1 MDILILLVVG
11 AVVGGAAL
19 QSFGGA
25 LMGAALGAL
34 AASFHRLQIKV
45 QKLEKKVSAFE
56 KARSEPVAAPP
67 PTVDLPLASNMEIA
81 PSPQPMATTSTTVT
95 ESVTVL
101 GEVDEVREKVEDA
114 SLDISDLQLDLEPP
128 SAQAAEM
135 GQTSDTTS
143 TMPETEPSL
152 EEPAITQAPPAKVVQ
167 PDSLRAASAEPP
179 APNIADKVM
188 AWVTNYFTG
197 GNIVVRVGVIILFFG
212 VAFLLKYASQKVVI
226 PLELRYLGVAAGAA
240 AMFAIGWRLRRKNQS
255 YGLIMQGGAIG
266 LLYII
271 IFAAFRLHGLLSSL
285 TSFSLMVAVVCCGI
299 LIAVLQNAHA
309 LAAVSVIGGFAA
321 PILASTGQ
329 GSHVELFTYY
339 LLLNLGVTAIAWFK
353 SWRTLNWLGF
363 VFTFGIGMIWGAQYY
378 TPMFFHSTE
387 PFLIAFAV
395 MYSLIALLFAL
406 RQPPNLKGLVDGT
419 LVFGTPTVFIALQ
432 SLMVKDT
439 QYAMAWSSAGVGVFY
454 LTLSLLVRARPQ
466 MRLLYEC
473 YLALTVAFLTLAIP
487 LAFDGRV
494 TSALWAVEGVALF
507 WVGARQQRLLPRFS
521 GLGLMLFGGGMYLTE
536 PPSQEPQWFVLNAD
550 FIGTLLVAIA
560 GGLAARIAMRYQD
573 RLLRQEVQWAP
584 IILSLWAYA
593 WWMAGGLFE
602 IHRHIA
608 DTHLPI
614 AGSLFTVLTAAACQF
629 FAGRWRSPHLP
640 WLAMASFVIGVIH
653 LFMHYQ
659 VDARAIAWLNADF
672 LASMTLVSYALGAGI
687 FAWRGE
693 QSRYFAPAEMVNA
706 LVLGVAVALGSLAG
720 GVEAAEQYPSAM
732 EASAFLL
739 FYTFFIGV
747 FALSYLRL
755 QWATAAYPAL
765 LLAPAILLVL
775 FIYVLEYRAL
785 YANAGWLAF
794 PVAWAAHFGYLRLIQ
809 DRVRA
814 PVGLFHCVMLL
825 ALIFAITW
833 QIHFEITGEYDPET
847 MAGQAI
853 WGLVPALALLA
864 LRRGMSSVWPFRR
877 YPNELLQ
884 WLPRAI
890 MASVGLWML
899 WSNMVAPANKGLA
912 LLNPLDLVNLLALWV
927 LWTEVRRHGA
937 LDALKQRV
945 ASYGV
950 VAAFCF
956 LWLNAALFRAFHFS
970 LAIPYRFDDMVSS
983 IVVQSGMSLLWSIAG
998 MLCMLVGAR
1007 RAHRSVWMIGGGL
1020 MVAVVA
1026 KLFLFDL
1033 SGTGTVARIVAF
1045 ISVGV
1050 VLLLVGYFAPVPPR
1064 EGAEKA
1070 PSSEAESGV
1079 E

>member
-1 MDILILLVVG
+1 MDILILLIVG

-34 AASFHRLQIKV
+34 AASFHRLQMKV

-56 KARSEPVAAPP
+56 RARSEPVAAPP
-67 PTVDLPLASNMEIA
+67 PRVEIPLASNLNTA
-81 PSPQPMATTSTTVT
+81 TSSQPMATASTSAPNTVT
-95 ESVTVL
+95 ENVNTL
-101 GEVDEVREKVEDA
+101 DEVKEEENI
-114 SLDISDLQLDLEPP
+114 SLDIRDLQLDIEPSP
-128 SAQAAEM
+128 APAVAMEQAPVTPLAM
-135 GQTSDTTS
+135 T
-143 TMPETEPSL
+143 ETEPAQ
-152 EEPAITQAPPAKVVQ
+152 EEPVVAPAAPAEVAQPEPLRPTPAEPAPPN
-167 PDSLRAASAEPP
+167 L
-179 APNIADKVM
+179 ADKLV

-240 AMFAIGWRLRRKNQS
+240 AMFAIGWRLRRKNQG

-266 LLYII
+266 LLYIT

-285 TSFSLMVAVVCCGI
+285 TSFSLMVAVVCCGV
-299 LIAVLQNAHA
+299 LIAVLQNAQA

-363 VFTFGIGMIWGAQYY
+363 VFTFGIGMVWGAQYY

-395 MYSLIALLFAL
+395 MYSLIALLFAS
-406 RQPPNLKGLVDGT
+406 RQPPHLKGLVDGT

-439 QYAMAWSSAGVGVFY
+439 QYAMAWSSAGVGIFY

-521 GLGLMLFGGGMYLTE
+521 GLGLMLFGGAMYLTE

-550 FIGTLLVAIA
+550 FIGALLVTIA
-560 GGLAARIAMRYQD
+560 GGLTARIATRYQD

-614 AGSLFTVLTAAACQF
+614 AGSLFTVLTAMACQF

-640 WLAMASFVIGVIH
+640 WLAMASFVIGVVY
-653 LFMHYQ
+653 LFTHYQ
-659 VDARAIAWLNADF
+659 VDARTIAWLNADF
-672 LASMTLVSYALGAGI
+672 LASMTLVAYALWAGI
-687 FAWRGE
+687 FGRRGE
-693 QSRYFAPAEMVNA
+693 QHRYFAPAEMVNA

-720 GVEAAEQYPSAM
+720 GTEAIEQYPSAM

-739 FYTFFIGV
+739 FYTFFTGA
-747 FALSYLRL
+747 FALSYLRF
-755 QWATAAYPAL
+755 QWTTAAYPAL
-765 LLAPAILLVL
+765 LLAPAILFVL

-785 YANAGWLAF
+785 YANAGWLAY
-794 PVAWAAHFGYLRLIQ
+794 PVAWAAHFGYLRLMQ

-814 PVGLFHCVMLL
+814 PIGLFHCVMLF
-825 ALIFAITW
+825 ALVFAVTW

-864 LRRGMSSVWPFRR
+864 LRRGMSSVWPFAR
-877 YPNELLQ
+877 YPQELLQ
-884 WLPRAI
+884 WLPRALL
-890 MASVGLWML
+890 ASVGLWML
-899 WSNMVAPANKGLA
+899 WSNIVAPANKGLA

-956 LWLNAALFRAFHFS
+956 LWLNASLFRAFHFS

-1007 RAHRSVWMIGGGL
+1007 RAHRSVWMVGGGL

-1064 EGAEKA
+1064 EDAEKA
-1070 PSSEAESGV
+1070 PASEAESGA